1 MAIAP
6 LHINAIPIR
15 LALVR
20 TLVHPDAILLLPLL
34 FLDEPLLFL
43 YPVEHTHTLSAL
55 RNLGCMKQDL
65 QTSVTKKR
73 YVEVLPYGV
82 LEARTALLSLERGD
96 LLGFAFYKPWI
107 TGGAIDGESPSHIVA
122 QDMAERRT
130 ATQSQGS

>member
-1 MAIAP
+1 
-6 LHINAIPIR
+6 
-15 LALVR
+15 
-20 TLVHPDAILLLPLL
+20 
-34 FLDEPLLFL
+34 
-43 YPVEHTHTLSAL
+43 
-55 RNLGCMKQDL
+55 MKQDL

-130 ATQSQGS
+130 ATQSQDPRLIISKVALMPVRIVLLHASHVFW